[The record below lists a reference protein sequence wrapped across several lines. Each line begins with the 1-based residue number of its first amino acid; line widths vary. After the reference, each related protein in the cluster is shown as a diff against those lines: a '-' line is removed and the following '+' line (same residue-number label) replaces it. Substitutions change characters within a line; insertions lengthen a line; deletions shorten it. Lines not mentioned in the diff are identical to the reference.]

1 MASVPQQ
8 RPSHEDRLGESQPS
22 DGHAMAINTQRIPQ
36 GSEPPVFRAFS
47 LTEFRNS
54 SSWDRMVRILRGNGG
69 CYGLFGP
76 RGSGKSWLMMRAI
89 SEANCSGG
97 LGLWFPCPSR
107 YDASTFLSALS
118 DNLAN
123 AVERRFVRNSTLTL
137 ALRRG
142 QALLICLVVIP
153 ATIAVVTYT
162 VHYFAVR
169 KPRSVP
175 PQISAAL
182 PSWLWL
188 LAEASLGLLI
198 FLYIVRFAWDN
209 SGRGRLVREAT
220 ALRERIRF
228 TAGFRSGT
236 ELGLSVS
243 KPVPTSLKKSQEKSL
258 DERPTTIA
266 SLVFDFRNL
275 AELIA
280 ATLPGPLI
288 IGIDELD
295 KIERADSVR
304 ELLRDIKGIFEV
316 TGVHFLVSIS
326 EEAAATLQ
334 LGTLQASGRNEFN
347 SSFYTVIELPPL
359 GPDGAGELLRAR
371 GFSGSGRLAAALCLL
386 SGGNRREL
394 IRMADLCA
402 VHASRER
409 VPLDEAAI
417 IMLLEKE
424 SRALLQEIIRKI
436 NREGNLAIL
445 DDDTKYDTWMALPR
459 DSFTS
464 MDKFIRLG
472 QSAINEKWMLPH
484 SPTNEW
490 FSTLEAWRRLLVRLF
505 VSAKLLTSPQEGI
518 EQANE
523 RSMLIDLRD
532 ILLMATNDAGIAKLM
547 LRTRFGEDLSGRYRP
562 QQKPDLAS

>member
-1 MASVPQQ
+1 MAHVPQQ
-8 RPSHEDRLGESQPS
+8 RPPHEDQFGESQS
-22 DGHAMAINTQRIPQ
+22 GDGHAAANDTHSAPQ

-47 LTEFRNS
+47 TAEFRDT
-54 SSWDRMVRILRGNGG
+54 SSWDRLARILRGNGG

-89 SEANCSGG
+89 SEANCNGG

-123 AVERRFVRNSTLTL
+123 AVERRFVRNSALML

-142 QALLICLVVIP
+142 QTLLICLVVIP
-153 ATIAVVTYT
+153 VTIAVVTYM
-162 VHYFAVR
+162 VRDFAVR
-169 KPRSVP
+169 KPNSVQP
-175 PQISAAL
+175 EISAAL
-182 PSWLWL
+182 PGWLWFL
-188 LAEASLGLLI
+188 SEASLGLLI
-198 FLYIVRFAWDN
+198 FLYVVRFARDN
-209 SGRGRLVREAT
+209 SRRGRLVREAT

-228 TAGFRSGT
+228 TASLRSSA
-236 ELGLSVS
+236 ELGLSAP
-243 KPVPTSLKKSQEKSL
+243 KPVPTSVKKSQEKSL

-266 SLVFDFRNL
+266 SLIFDFRNL

-334 LGTLQASGRNEFN
+334 LGTLQSSGRNEFN

-359 GPDGAGELLRAR
+359 GPIGASELLRAR
-371 GFSGSGRLAAALCLL
+371 GFSGSGRLPAALCLL

-402 VHASRER
+402 VHASRAR
-409 VPLDEAAI
+409 APLDENTI

-424 SRALLQEIIRKI
+424 SRALLQDIIRKI
-436 NREGNLAIL
+436 NKEGPSAIL
-445 DDDTKYDTWMALPR
+445 DDDAKYDTWMALPVTNYGQAGVR
-459 DSFTS
+459 ARSGVQACPARASRMACMGGTALS
-464 MDKFIRLG
+464 LMVIR
-472 QSAINEKWMLPH
+472 
-484 SPTNEW
+484 
-490 FSTLEAWRRLLVRLF
+490 
-505 VSAKLLTSPQEGI
+505 
-518 EQANE
+518 
-523 RSMLIDLRD
+523 
-532 ILLMATNDAGIAKLM
+532 
-547 LRTRFGEDLSGRYRP
+547 
-562 QQKPDLAS
+562 

>member
-1 MASVPQQ
+1 MAHVPQQ
-8 RPSHEDRLGESQPS
+8 RSTHEYQPGELGHDARAAGTATGGASPVNDS
-22 DGHAMAINTQRIPQ
+22 
-36 GSEPPVFRAFS
+36 PVFRSFS
-47 LTEFRNS
+47 TAEFRNT
-54 SSWDRMVRILRGNGG
+54 SSWDRLARILRGNGG

-89 SEANCSGG
+89 SEANCNGG

-123 AVERRFVRNSTLTL
+123 AVERRFIRNSALML

-153 ATIAVVTYT
+153 VTIAVVTYT
-162 VHYFAVR
+162 VRDFAVR
-169 KPRSVP
+169 KPNSMP
-175 PQISAAL
+175 PNISAAL
-182 PSWLWL
+182 PGWLWA

-198 FLYIVRFAWDN
+198 FLYIVRFARDN
-209 SGRGRLVREAT
+209 SSRGRLVREAT

-228 TAGFRSGT
+228 TASLRSSA
-236 ELGLSVS
+236 ELGLGTPKPAPASVKQS
-243 KPVPTSLKKSQEKSL
+243 REKSL

-280 ATLPGPLI
+280 GTLSGPLI

-326 EEAAATLQ
+326 EEAATTLQ
-334 LGTLQASGRNEFN
+334 LGTLQSGGRNEFN
-347 SSFYTVIELPPL
+347 SSFYTVIELPPI
-359 GPDGAGELLRAR
+359 GPVATGELLRAR
-371 GFSGSGRLAAALCLL
+371 GFSGSGRLSAVLCLL

-402 VHASRER
+402 VHASREG
-409 VPLDEAAI
+409 VPLDENTI

-424 SRALLQEIIRKI
+424 SGALLQEIIRKI
-436 NREGNLAIL
+436 NKEAPSAMP
-445 DDDTKYDTWMALPR
+445 DDDAKYDTWMALPR
-459 DSFTS
+459 DAFTS
-464 MDKFIRLG
+464 IDKFTRLG
-472 QSAINEKWMLPH
+472 QNAINDKWMLPH
-484 SPTNEW
+484 GSTGEW
-490 FSTLEAWRRLLVRLF
+490 FETQESWRRLLVRLF
-505 VSAKLLTSPQEGI
+505 VSAKLLASPQESAD
-518 EQANE
+518 QVNE
-523 RSMLIDLRD
+523 RLMLIDLRD
-532 ILLMATNDAGIAKLM
+532 ILLMATNDAGIAKMM
-547 LRTRFGEDLSGRYRP
+547 LRTRFGEDLSGRYR
-562 QQKPDLAS
+562 S

>member
-1 MASVPQQ
+1 MPHVPQQ
-8 RPSHEDRLGESQPS
+8 RPPHEDQLGESQAS
-22 DGHAMAINTQRIPQ
+22 DTHAEAGDTHSVPQ

-47 LTEFRNS
+47 AAEFRNT
-54 SSWDRMVRILRGNGG
+54 SSWERLARILRGNGG

-89 SEANCSGG
+89 SEANENNG

-123 AVERRFVRNSTLTL
+123 AVERRFVRNSALML

-142 QALLICLVVIP
+142 QTLLICLVVIP
-153 ATIAVVTYT
+153 VTIAVVTYT
-162 VHYFAVR
+162 VRDFAVR
-169 KPRSVP
+169 KPNSVP
-175 PQISAAL
+175 PDISAAL
-182 PSWLWL
+182 PAWLWF
-188 LAEASLGLLI
+188 LAEASLVLLI
-198 FLYIVRFAWDN
+198 SLYVIRFARDN
-209 SGRGRLVREAT
+209 STRGRLVREAT

-228 TAGFRSGT
+228 TAGLRSST
-236 ELGLSVS
+236 ELGLSATR
-243 KPVPTSLKKSQEKSL
+243 PIPTSLKKSREKSL
-258 DERPTTIA
+258 DERPTTVA

-295 KIERADSVR
+295 KIEHADSVR

-326 EEAAATLQ
+326 EEAAAALQ
-334 LGTLQASGRNEFN
+334 LGTLQSSGRNEFN
-347 SSFYTVIELPPL
+347 SSFYTVIELRPL
-359 GPDGAGELLRAR
+359 GPTGASELLRAR
-371 GFSGSGRLAAALCLL
+371 GFSDSGRLAGALCLL
-386 SGGNRREL
+386 AGGNRREL

-402 VHASRER
+402 VQASRER
-409 VPLDEAAI
+409 VPLDETTI
-417 IMLLEKE
+417 IMLLERE
-424 SRALLQEIIRKI
+424 SRALLQDIIRKI
-436 NREGNLAIL
+436 NRESSTATQ
-445 DDDTKYDTWMALPR
+445 DDDAKYETWMALPR
-459 DSFTS
+459 DAFTS
-464 MDKFIRLG
+464 IEKFTRLG
-472 QSAINEKWMLPH
+472 QNAINEKWILPCDLADD
-484 SPTNEW
+484 W
-490 FSTLEAWRRLLVRLF
+490 FGTQEAWRRLLLRLF
-505 VSAKLLTSPQEGI
+505 ISAKLLANPQASAD
-518 EQANE
+518 QANE

-562 QQKPDLAS
+562 

>member
-1 MASVPQQ
+1 MPHVPQQ
-8 RPSHEDRLGESQPS
+8 RPPHEDHLGESQVG
-22 DGHAMAINTQRIPQ
+22 DAHAAAGDPHGLPQ

-47 LTEFRNS
+47 AAEFRHT
-54 SSWDRMVRILRGNGG
+54 SSWGRLERILRGNGG

-89 SEANCSGG
+89 SEANGNNG

-118 DNLAN
+118 DNLAS
-123 AVERRFVRNSTLTL
+123 AVERRFVRNSSVML

-142 QALLICLVVIP
+142 QTLLIYLVAIP
-153 ATIAVVTYT
+153 VTIAVVTYA
-162 VHYFAVR
+162 VRDFAVR
-169 KPRSVP
+169 KPNSVP
-175 PQISAAL
+175 PDISAAL
-182 PSWLWL
+182 PAWLWY
-188 LAEASLGLLI
+188 LAEASLALLI
-198 FLYIVRFAWDN
+198 FLYVVRFVRDN
-209 SGRGRLVREAT
+209 SRRGRLVREAT

-228 TAGFRSGT
+228 TAGLRSST
-236 ELGLSVS
+236 ELGLSATR
-243 KPVPTSLKKSQEKSL
+243 PIPTSLRKSREKSL

-280 ATLPGPLI
+280 ATLPGALI

-295 KIERADSVR
+295 KIEHADSVR

-334 LGTLQASGRNEFN
+334 LGTLQSSGRNEFN
-347 SSFYTVIELPPL
+347 SSFYTVIELRPL
-359 GPDGAGELLRAR
+359 GPTGASELLRAR
-371 GFSGSGRLAAALCLL
+371 GFSGSGRLAGALCLL

-402 VHASRER
+402 VHASREQ
-409 VPLDEAAI
+409 VALDETAI
-417 IMLLEKE
+417 IVLLERE
-424 SRALLQEIIRKI
+424 SRALLEDIIRKI
-436 NREGNLAIL
+436 NRESSAAAQ
-445 DDDTKYDTWMALPR
+445 DHDAKYDTWMALPR
-459 DSFTS
+459 DAFTS
-464 MDKFIRLG
+464 MDKFTRLG
-472 QSAINEKWMLPH
+472 QSAINDKWMLPCGVADD
-484 SPTNEW
+484 W
-490 FSTLEAWRRLLVRLF
+490 FGTQEAWRRLLVRLF
-505 VSAKLLTSPQEGI
+505 VSAKLLTSPPVSADQG
-518 EQANE
+518 NE

-562 QQKPDLAS
+562 

>member
-1 MASVPQQ
+1 
-8 RPSHEDRLGESQPS
+8 
-22 DGHAMAINTQRIPQ
+22 
-36 GSEPPVFRAFS
+36 
-47 LTEFRNS
+47 
-54 SSWDRMVRILRGNGG
+54 
-69 CYGLFGP
+69 
-76 RGSGKSWLMMRAI
+76 MMRAI
-89 SEANCSGG
+89 SEANDKGG

-123 AVERRFVRNSTLTL
+123 AVERRFIRNSALML

-142 QALLICLVVIP
+142 QTLLICLVVIP
-153 ATIAVVTYT
+153 VTIAVVTYT
-162 VHYFAVR
+162 VRDFAMR
-169 KPRSVP
+169 KPKSVP
-175 PQISAAL
+175 PEISAAL
-182 PSWLWL
+182 PGWLWI

-198 FLYIVRFAWDN
+198 FLYVVRFVRDN
-209 SGRGRLVREAT
+209 SKRGQLVREAT

-228 TAGFRSGT
+228 SASLRSST
-236 ELGLSVS
+236 ELGINAP
-243 KPVPTSLKKSQEKSL
+243 KPVPTSLNKSQEKSL

-275 AELIA
+275 AEFIA
-280 ATLPGPLI
+280 DTLPGPLI

-295 KIERADSVR
+295 KIELADSVR

-334 LGTLQASGRNEFN
+334 LGTLQSSGRNEFN

-359 GPDGAGELLRAR
+359 GPIGASELLRAR
-371 GFSGSGRLAAALCLL
+371 GFSAPGRLAEALCLL

-409 VPLDEAAI
+409 VPVDENSI
-417 IMLLEKE
+417 MMLLEKE
-424 SRALLQEIIRKI
+424 SLALLQDIIRKI
-436 NREGNLAIL
+436 NKESPSAIL
-445 DDDTKYDTWMALPR
+445 DDDAKYDTWMALPR

-464 MDKFIRLG
+464 IERFTRLG
-472 QSAINEKWMLPH
+472 QNAINDKWALPWA
-484 SPTNEW
+484 SDSEW
-490 FSTLEAWRRLLVRLF
+490 FGTQEAWRRLLVRLF
-505 VSAKLLTSPQEGI
+505 VSAKLLGSPQEP
-518 EQANE
+518 EQAND

-547 LRTRFGEDLSGRYRP
+547 LRARFGEDLSGQYRP
-562 QQKPDLAS
+562 